1 MCADQVTARELAAR
15 HGLRR
20 VGREWRGN
28 CPACS
33 YKDSLTLSERNG
45 RPLWHCMNCND
56 QTAVTAALLGDRPA
70 AVCTAPPKADDA
82 DARRTVALRLY
93 HAAIESDLIDRWLRG
108 RGLTRPSGAPLRLLR
123 EAKHPSGSR
132 WPCMVALVVDVAG
145 HSQAVHRTFL
155 LPDGTGKAPVEPCRM
170 TLGPVGGGAVHLWP
184 AAPRLIVAEGI
195 ETAIAAAELL
205 QGPAW
210 AATSAGNLG
219 DLMRL
224 PAVVTEVVIAA
235 DNDAP
240 GKAAAARAAARFRA
254 EGRRVR
260 IALPDRPGADF
271 NDVLRT
277 RGNG

>member
-1 MCADQVTARELAAR
+1 M
-15 HGLRR
+15 
-20 VGREWRGN
+20 
-28 CPACS
+28 
-33 YKDSLTLSERNG
+33 
-45 RPLWHCMNCND
+45 
-56 QTAVTAALLGDRPA
+56 AALLGDRPA
-70 AVCTAPPKADDA
+70 AAVYTAPPKADDA

-93 HAAIESDLIDRWLRG
+93 HAAIESDLIDRWLRA

-170 TLGPVGGGAVHLWP
+170 TLGSVGGGAVQLWP